1 MKKLNTDKIII
12 LGSKS
17 PRRFELMKMMGIP
30 FKVLKLNT
38 QEDYPKYLRP
48 NQVASFLS
56 KKKSENYLIKNK
68 EILICADTVVYR
80 GTTLLEKPKTI
91 SDAQKMLQFISNKRH
106 FVVTG
111 VTFKTKESTTS
122 IYDRSIVHFKK
133 LSSKE
138 INYYIE
144 NHNPFDKA
152 GGYGIQDWIGLIGIK
167 KISGSFYNV
176 MGLPTFKIYEHLKKT
191 NALTN

>member
-1 MKKLNTDKIII
+1 MEKLNTDKIII

-17 PRRFELMKMMGIP
+17 PRRMELMKMMGIP

-38 QEDYPKYLRP
+38 KENYPKYLRP
-48 NQVASFLS
+48 NEVAVFLS
-56 KKKSENYLIKNK
+56 KKKSDNYSIKNK

-91 SDAQKMLQFISNKRH
+91 SDAQKMLKFLSNKRH

-138 INYYIE
+138 INYYIQ